1 LLPILREVNTMNTK
15 VQTRLRDAHKRQA
28 SAIRKLPIYGQIKSE
43 FDLEYT
49 IAKQLTEARRSAGL
63 TQNEVALAMGT
74 TQSVISRIERGT
86 NVSIETLERYVS
98 VCGRH
103 LRVQVV

>member
-1 LLPILREVNTMNTK
+1 MNSK
-15 VQTRLRDAHKRQA
+15 LEARLRTAHKRQA
-28 SAIRKLPIYGQIKSE
+28 TAIRKLPVYEQIKSE

-49 IAKQLTEARRSAGL
+49 IAKQLTDARKSAGL
-63 TQNEVALAMGT
+63 TQIQVAKAMGT

-103 LRVQVV
+103 LQVQVV

>member
-1 LLPILREVNTMNTK
+1 MMNSKVEKKLRA
-15 VQTRLRDAHKRQA
+15 AHKKQA
-28 SAIRKLPIYGQIKSE
+28 SAIRTLPVYGQIKSE

-49 IAKQLTEARRSAGL
+49 IAKQLTEARKSAGL
-63 TQNEVALAMGT
+63 TQNEVAMAMGT

-103 LRVQVV
+103 LQVQVV

>member
-1 LLPILREVNTMNTK
+1 M
-15 VQTRLRDAHKRQA
+15 
-28 SAIRKLPIYGQIKSE
+28 
-43 FDLEYT
+43 
-49 IAKQLTEARRSAGL
+49 SAGL
-63 TQNEVALAMGT
+63 TQNEVAMAMGT

-103 LRVQVV
+103 LQVQVV